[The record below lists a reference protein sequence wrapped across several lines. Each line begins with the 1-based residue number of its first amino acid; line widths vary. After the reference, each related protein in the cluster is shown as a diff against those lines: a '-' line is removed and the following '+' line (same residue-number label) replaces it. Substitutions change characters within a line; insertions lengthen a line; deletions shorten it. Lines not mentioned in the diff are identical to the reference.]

1 MKIEARDEARP
12 RSAFASIRRYIR
24 PPRPIERCDVCDAA
38 LQAEH
43 AHLVE
48 TATGRL
54 TCACEPCAILF
65 GNQQPGARY
74 RRVPRDA
81 RRLPDFDFPDAAWE
95 GFSIPIDLAFF
106 LQSTPAGRVVAFYPS
121 PGGAVQSLVAADA
134 WDALIEAN
142 PVLRRFEPDV
152 ECLLVNRGGRTRDS
166 YRVGVDAC
174 YKLVGLVRTHWRGM
188 TGGTEVWNEINRF
201 FDGLG
206 ERSSH
211 A

>member
-1 MKIEARDEARP
+1 MKFEARYEARP
-12 RSAFASIRRYIR
+12 QSAFASIRRYVR
-24 PPRPIERCDVCDAA
+24 PPRPRERCHVCDAA
-38 LQAEH
+38 LAAEH

-65 GNQQPGARY
+65 GNQQEGARY

-81 RRLPDFDFPDAAWE
+81 RLLPQFEFSDVMWD

-106 LQSTPAGRVVAFYPS
+106 LHSTPAGRVVAFYPS
-121 PGGAVQSLVAADA
+121 PGGAVQSLVAPDA
-134 WDALIEAN
+134 WEALVEAN
-142 PVLRRFEPDV
+142 PVLLGFEPDV
-152 ECLLVNRGGRTRDS
+152 ECLLVNRVGQTRDC
-166 YRVGVDAC
+166 YRVGIDAC

-201 FDGLG
+201 FNGLG